1 MRKYHHLGIPTTV
14 PRPGEYYLLL
24 YLNNIAK
31 KTQDIAFQAYSTDG
45 KLLATIKINPGDYQ
59 VLNPYF
65 LNFSRNYL
73 YTTLE
78 KKGGDGSQFFAR
90 VNLEGEPASRFP
102 VASPGHINRSSK
114 SQGHAG

>member
-1 MRKYHHLGIPTTV
+1 V

-31 KTQDIAFQAYSTDG
+31 KTQDIAFQASSTDG
-45 KLLATIKINPGDYQ
+45 KLLATAKINPGNYQ

-65 LNFSRNYL
+65 LHFSRNYL
-73 YTTLE
+73 YAALE

-102 VASPGHINRSSK
+102 VASPWTYQPLVKIATTCRLGRRPFY
-114 SQGHAG
+114 GPR

>member
-14 PRPGEYYLLL
+14 PRPDEYYLLL

-45 KLLATIKINPGDYQ
+45 MLLATTKISPGDYQ

-65 LNFSRNYL
+65 LHFSRNYL
-73 YTTLE
+73 YAALE
-78 KKGGDGSQFFAR
+78 KKGGDGSQFLAR
-90 VNLEGEPASRFP
+90 IKIGD
-102 VASPGHINRSSK
+102 
-114 SQGHAG
+114 